1 MINVII
7 EDNILIAKFNNPP
20 TNSIMFET
28 MEGFRKAMKDASADS
43 SIKGIIL
50 SGEGKF
56 FSSGFH
62 LPTFL
67 KFKTREDILTFF
79 NVEEEMLYEI
89 FTFPKPMIA
98 AINGHM
104 TAGGMISAMGC
115 DYRIVKNHPK
125 IKIGMSEIKIGLG
138 LTIAEM
144 ELMRFGLDSNN
155 RLRNVMFFGEMVD
168 VNTAL
173 ERKLVDEVVEEADLI
188 PRAKAIIC
196 DWWDKPG
203 KAFLDLKRGIRE
215 PRAAELRHML
225 DTSDWQTPLCNALL
239 NAESRAALD
248 FANKMMG
255 G

>member
-1 MINVII
+1 MINVTV

-28 MEGFRKAMKDASADS
+28 MEGFRKAMKDAAADS

-50 SGEGKF
+50 TGEGKF

-67 KFKTREDILTFF
+67 KFENRDDVMRFF
-79 NVEEEMLYEI
+79 NVEEEYLYEI
-89 FTFPKPMIA
+89 FTFKKPMIA
-98 AINGHM
+98 AVNGHM

-144 ELMRFGLDSNN
+144 ELMRFGLDSNT
-155 RLRNVMFFGEMVD
+155 RLRNVMYFGEMVD
-168 VNTAL
+168 VQTAL
-173 ERKLVDEVVEEADLI
+173 QRGLVDEIAEEADLI
-188 PRAKAIIC
+188 PRAKALIC

-215 PRAAELRHML
+215 PRAMSLRQRL
-225 DTSDWQTPLCNALL
+225 DTSDWQTPLCNAVL
-239 NAESRAALD
+239 NPESRAALE
-248 FANKMMG
+248 FTNKMMG

>member
-1 MINVII
+1 MLDIMI
-7 EDNILIAKFNNPP
+7 EDGIYIAKFSAPP
-20 TNSIMFET
+20 VNAISMET
-28 MEGFRKAMKDASADS
+28 MEELRDVMKQASGS
-43 SIKGIIL
+43 SQIKGIIL
-50 SGEGKF
+50 TGEGKF

-67 KFKTREDILTFF
+67 GFHTREDILAFF

-89 FTFPKPMIA
+89 FTFPKPMVA

-104 TAGGMISAMGC
+104 AAGGMISAMGC

-125 IKIGMSEIKIGLG
+125 IRIGMSEIKIGLG

-144 ELMRFGLDSNN
+144 ELMRFGLDSN
-155 RLRNVMFFGEMVD
+155 RLLSRVMFFGEMVD

-173 ERKLVDEVVEEADLI
+173 QRMLVDEVVEEAELI
-188 PRAKAIIC
+188 PRARAVIC
-196 DWWDKPG
+196 EWWDKPG
-203 KAFLDLKRGIRE
+203 KAFLELKRGVRG
-215 PRAAELRHML
+215 PAAASLRTML
-225 DTSDWQTPLCNALL
+225 DTIDWQTPLVDCLL
-239 NAESRAALD
+239 KPETRSALD

>member
-1 MINVII
+1 MIDVVI
-7 EDNILIAKFNNPP
+7 EDNIMIAKFNTPP
-20 TNSIMFET
+20 VNAIMMGT
-28 MEGFRKAMKDASADS
+28 MTGLREAMKQAAKDN

-50 SGEGKF
+50 TGEGKI
-56 FSSGFH
+56 FSTGFH

-67 KFKTREDILTFF
+67 KFKLREEILEFF
-79 NVEEEMLYEI
+79 YVEEEMLYEI

-104 TAGGMISAMGC
+104 AAGGMISAMGC

-125 IKIGMSEIKIGLG
+125 IRIGMSEIKIGLG

-144 ELMRFGLDSNN
+144 ELMRFGLDSN
-155 RLRNVMFFGEMVD
+155 RSLRNVMYFGEMVD

-173 ERKLVDEVVEEADLI
+173 QRHLVDEIVEDADLI
-188 PRAKAIIC
+188 PRAKAVIC
-196 DWWDKPG
+196 EWWDKPG
-203 KAFLDLKRGIRE
+203 KAFLELKRGIRG
-215 PRAAELRHML
+215 PVAAELRHML
-225 DTSDWQTPLCNALL
+225 DTIDWQTPLVNCLL
-239 NAESRAALD
+239 NPEAQAALD